1 MKLKPHA
8 ASDRAFVW
16 TTLADFADEEA
27 KQELLAI
34 RLKNAEGKNLTPV
47 RLLYDA
53 NLSWISTLY
62 EGTSLFYCSYS

>member
-53 NLSWISTLY
+53 NLS
-62 EGTSLFYCSYS
+62 